1 MISVQNPLQQLSGS
15 KLLLLLT
22 FLLFDLL
29 GNAQEPEVSHFI
41 IHKVKKKETLE
52 RIAMRYDITP
62 DQIVIYNP
70 TAKAGIRKRDKLKIP
85 RYKTKVVVAPAQPKT
100 ATHSVQPKETLW
112 RIAYNYGISVDSL
125 RVLNPQLGDTL
136 SVGSMLTVPS
146 KTAEE
151 IAAQF
156 DYYTVQPKEGFFRLK
171 EKLGL
176 SKSDL
181 EALNPSLEA
190 TGLMVG
196 MVLKIPK
203 VQAVDASAVG
213 ELEPIKTSLWD
224 STFVSPVVRIAFLAP
239 FRLSRIEL
247 DSIDQTNKTLSER
260 NLTTVSLDFYSG
272 MLHAVDS
279 LNKAGL
285 SIELS
290 VFDSEGQLHIIEQLL
305 NQEDFTAYDAVIG
318 PFTPAN
324 VSRMAQAMSFFNVPV
339 ISPLTTREI
348 QPRKML
354 INTIPSKKSLA
365 KRMMSYVDSLD
376 AQYENPCVLIIVDS
390 KNQQTALRLK
400 EQFPLAEVLPPDEKF
415 GFIKPDVVDSLLTP
429 TRPNWVFLETEN
441 LNLVTSMT
449 SMLNAQSSEARQVQL
464 LTHFRSPAYDDKNIS
479 QAHLGNIHFSYPNNF
494 LEKRDSLRLKFD
506 ASFKDRYGKV
516 PSRTAV
522 KGFDV
527 MVDASLRIATKRKL
541 IDGLTL
547 GVLDQLQYRFY
558 YQPNPKGGYRNTATY
573 LVQHQGFE
581 TIEITPIKPPA
592 DSLHVR

>member
-1 MISVQNPLQQLSGS
+1 MISVQNPQQQLSGS

-22 FLLFDLL
+22 FLLFGLL

-41 IHKVKKKETLE
+41 VHKVKKKETLE

-146 KTAEE
+146 KIAEE

-156 DYYTVQPKEGFFRLK
+156 DYYTVQPKEGFFRLN

-203 VQAVDASAVG
+203 LQAVDSSAVG
-213 ELEPIKTSLWD
+213 ESGPIKTSLWD

-290 VFDSEGQLHIIEQLL
+290 VFDSEGQLHII
-305 NQEDFTAYDAVIG
+305 
-318 PFTPAN
+318 
-324 VSRMAQAMSFFNVPV
+324 
-339 ISPLTTREI
+339 
-348 QPRKML
+348 
-354 INTIPSKKSLA
+354 
-365 KRMMSYVDSLD
+365 
-376 AQYENPCVLIIVDS
+376 
-390 KNQQTALRLK
+390 
-400 EQFPLAEVLPPDEKF
+400 
-415 GFIKPDVVDSLLTP
+415 
-429 TRPNWVFLETEN
+429 
-441 LNLVTSMT
+441 
-449 SMLNAQSSEARQVQL
+449 
-464 LTHFRSPAYDDKNIS
+464 
-479 QAHLGNIHFSYPNNF
+479 
-494 LEKRDSLRLKFD
+494 
-506 ASFKDRYGKV
+506 
-516 PSRTAV
+516 
-522 KGFDV
+522 
-527 MVDASLRIATKRKL
+527 
-541 IDGLTL
+541 
-547 GVLDQLQYRFY
+547 
-558 YQPNPKGGYRNTATY
+558 
-573 LVQHQGFE
+573 
-581 TIEITPIKPPA
+581 
-592 DSLHVR
+592 

>member
-1 MISVQNPLQQLSGS
+1 MISVQNPLQQSSGNRLV
-15 KLLLLLT
+15 LLLA
-22 FLLFDLL
+22 FLFFGLF

-41 IHKVKKKETLE
+41 VHKVKKKESLE
-52 RIAMRYDITP
+52 GIATRYDVTVAQIITH
-62 DQIVIYNP
+62 NP
-70 TAKAGIRKRDKLKIP
+70 AAAKGIRKRDKLKIP
-85 RYKTKVVVAPAQPKT
+85 RYKTKVVVAPAQPTT
-100 ATHSVQPKETLW
+100 ATHNVQPKETLW
-112 RIAYNYGISVDSL
+112 RIAYTYGISVDAL
-125 RVLNPQLGDTL
+125 KALNPQLGDTL
-136 SVGSMLTVPS
+136 SVGSILKVPS

-156 DYYTVQPKEGFFRLK
+156 DYYSVQPREGFFRL
-171 EKLGL
+171 EQKLGL
-176 SKSDL
+176 SKADL
-181 EALNPSLEA
+181 EALNPSLDS

-203 VQAVDASAVG
+203 AQAADSLIVD
-213 ELEPIKTSLWD
+213 ELKKTKTSLWD
-224 STFVSPVVRIAFLAP
+224 STFVAPVVRIAFLAP
-239 FRLSRIEL
+239 FRLSKIEL
-247 DSIDQTNKTLSER
+247 DSINQTNKTLSER

-272 MLHAVDS
+272 MLYAADS

-285 SIELS
+285 SVELS

-305 NQEDFTAYDAVIG
+305 NQEDFTGYDAVIG

-348 QPRKML
+348 RPRKML

-365 KRMMSYVDSLD
+365 KRMMRYVDSLD
-376 AQYENPCVLIIVDS
+376 AQHENPCVLIIADS

-400 EQFPLAEVLPPDEKF
+400 EQFPLAEVLPPDEEF

-449 SMLNAQSSEARQVQL
+449 SMLNAQSSEERQVQL

-479 QAHLGNIHFSYPNNF
+479 QAHLGNIRFSYPNHF

-506 ASFKDRYGKV
+506 ASFKERYGKV
-516 PSRTAV
+516 PNRTAV

-541 IDGLTL
+541 IDGLKL
-547 GVLDQLQYRFY
+547 GVLEQLQYRFD

-573 LVQHQGFE
+573 MVQHQGFE
-581 TIEITPIKPPA
+581 TIEIVPLKPPV

>member
-1 MISVQNPLQQLSGS
+1 MILVQNPLQQLSGNRLILS
-15 KLLLLLT
+15 LA
-22 FLLFDLL
+22 FLFFGLL
-29 GNAQEPEVSHFI
+29 GSAQEPEASHFVV
-41 IHKVKKKETLE
+41 HKVKKKESLE
-52 RIAMRYDITP
+52 GIATRYDVTVAQIITH
-62 DQIVIYNP
+62 NP
-70 TAKAGIRKRDKLKIP
+70 AAAKGIRKRDKIKIP
-85 RYKTKVVVAPAQPKT
+85 RYKKEVVVAPAQPT
-100 ATHSVQPKETLW
+100 TVTHSVQPKETLW
-112 RIAYNYGISVDSL
+112 RIAHTYGISVDSL
-125 RVLNPQLGDTL
+125 KALNPQLGDTL
-136 SVGSMLTVPS
+136 SIGSMLKVPS

-151 IAAQF
+151 IAAQV
-156 DYYTVQPKEGFFRLK
+156 DYYTVKPKEGFFRL
-171 EKLGL
+171 EQKLGL
-176 SKSDL
+176 SKADL
-181 EALNPSLEA
+181 EALNPSLDS

-203 VQAVDASAVG
+203 AQAADSLIVDG
-213 ELEPIKTSLWD
+213 LEKIKTSLWD
-224 STFVSPVVRIAFLAP
+224 STFVAPVVRIAFLAP
-239 FRLSRIEL
+239 FRLSKIEL

-272 MLHAVDS
+272 MLYAVDS

-305 NQEDFTAYDAVIG
+305 NQEDFTSYDAVIG
-318 PFTPAN
+318 PFTPVN

-339 ISPLTTREI
+339 ISPLTTRDI
-348 QPRKML
+348 RPRKML

-365 KRMMSYVDSLD
+365 KRMMRYVDSLD
-376 AQYENPCVLIIVDS
+376 AQHENPCVLIIADT

-400 EQFPLAEVLPPDEKF
+400 EQFPLAEVLPPDEEF

-449 SMLNAQSSEARQVQL
+449 SMLNAQSSEERQVQL
-464 LTHFRSPAYDDKNIS
+464 LTHFRSPAYDDENIS
-479 QAHLGNIHFSYPNNF
+479 QAHLGNIRFSYPNHF

-506 ASFKDRYGKV
+506 ASFKERYGKV
-516 PSRTAV
+516 PNRTAV

-527 MVDASLRIATKRKL
+527 MIDASLRIATKRKL
-541 IDGLTL
+541 IDGLKL
-547 GVLDQLQYRFY
+547 GVLEQLQYRFD

-573 LVQHQGFE
+573 MVQHQGFE
-581 TIEITPIKPPA
+581 TIEIVPLQPQA

>member
-1 MISVQNPLQQLSGS
+1 MISVQNPQQQLSGN
-15 KLLLLLT
+15 KL
-22 FLLFDLL
+22 FLLFAFLL
-29 GNAQEPEVSHFI
+29 FGLLANAQAPEVSHFI
-41 IHKVKKKETLE
+41 YHKVKKKETLE
-52 RIAMRYDITP
+52 AIATRYDISKA
-62 DQIVIYNP
+62 QIIMYNP
-70 TAKAGIRKRDKLKIP
+70 AAEKGIRKRDKLKIP
-85 RYKTKVVVAPAQPKT
+85 RFNTKVVITPAQPVT
-100 ATHSVQPKETLW
+100 TIHNVRPKETFW
-112 RIAYNYGISVDSL
+112 RIAYTYGISVDSL
-125 RVLNPQLGDTL
+125 RELNPKLGDIL
-136 SVGSMLTVPS
+136 AVGSALTVPS
-146 KTAEE
+146 KTTQE

-156 DYYTVQPKEGFFRLK
+156 DYYTVQPKEGFFRL
-171 EKLGL
+171 EQKLGL

-181 EALNPSLEA
+181 EAFNPTLDS
-190 TGLMVG
+190 TGLKAG

-203 VQAVDASAVG
+203 IQSTDSLTVG
-213 ELEPIKTSLWD
+213 GLDKTNTSLWD

-260 NLTTVSLDFYSG
+260 NLTSVSLDFYSG

-285 SIELS
+285 SVELS

-305 NQEDFTAYDAVIG
+305 NEEDFSNYDAIIG

-324 VSRMAQAMSFFNVPV
+324 VSRMALAMRFFNVPV

-365 KRMMSYVDSLD
+365 MRMISYVDSLD
-376 AQYENPCVLIIVDS
+376 ASHENPCVLIIADS
-390 KNQQTALRLK
+390 KNKQTAMRLK

-449 SMLNAQSSEARQVQL
+449 SMLNAQKTEDRQVQL

-479 QAHLGNIHFSYPNNF
+479 QAHLGNIRFSYPNHF
-494 LEKRDSLRLKFD
+494 LEKRDSMRLKFD
-506 ASFKDRYGKV
+506 ASFKDQYGKL
-516 PSRTAV
+516 PNRTAV

-527 MVDASLRIATKRKL
+527 MVDVSLRIATRRKL
-541 IDGLTL
+541 INGLEL
-547 GVLDQLQYRFY
+547 GVLDQLQYRFDY
-558 YQPNPKGGYRNTATY
+558 KSDLKGGYRNTATY
-573 LVQHQGFE
+573 MVQHRGFE
-581 TIEITPIKPPA
+581 TIEIVSVKSQP

>member
-1 MISVQNPLQQLSGS
+1 MISVQNPLQLLSGNRLI
-15 KLLLLLT
+15 LLFA
-22 FLLFDLL
+22 FLLFGIF
-29 GNAQEPEVSHFI
+29 GNAQEPEVSHFVF
-41 IHKVKKKETLE
+41 HKVKKKETLE
-52 RIAMRYDITP
+52 QIASRYDIP
-62 DQIVIYNP
+62 VAQIIMHNP
-70 TAKAGIRKRDKLKIP
+70 IAEKGIRKRDKLKIP
-85 RYKTKVVVAPAQPKT
+85 RYKTNVFVVTTQPT
-100 ATHSVQPKETLW
+100 TTTHNVQPKETLW
-112 RIAYNYGISVDSL
+112 RIAYTYGISVDSL
-125 RVLNPQLGDTL
+125 RGMNPQLGDTL
-136 SVGSMLTVPS
+136 AVGSNLTVPS

-156 DYYTVQPKEGFFRLK
+156 DYYTVEPKEGFFRLK

-181 EALNPSLEA
+181 EALNPSLDT
-190 TGLMVG
+190 TGLMAG

-203 VQAVDASAVG
+203 VQAVDSILVDG
-213 ELEPIKTSLWD
+213 LVKTKTSLWD
-224 STFVSPVVRIAFLAP
+224 STFVTPVVRIAFLAP

-260 NLTTVSLDFYSG
+260 NLTTVSLDFYAG
-272 MLHAVDS
+272 LLHAADS

-290 VFDSEGQLHIIEQLL
+290 VFDTEGQLHIIEQLL
-305 NQEDFTAYDAVIG
+305 NQEDFTVYDAVIG

-324 VSRMAQAMSFFNVPV
+324 VSRMAQAMTFFNVPV

-348 QPRKML
+348 RPRKML
-354 INTIPSKKSLA
+354 INTIPSKKVLA
-365 KRMMSYVDSLD
+365 KRMISYVDTLD
-376 AQYENPCVLIIVDS
+376 AQHENPCVLIIADS

-449 SMLNAQSSEARQVQL
+449 SMLNAQSSEERQVQL

-479 QAHLGNIHFSYPNNF
+479 KAHLGNIHFSYPNHF
-494 LEKRDSLRLKFD
+494 LEKRDSIRLKFD
-506 ASFKDRYGKV
+506 MSFKDRYGKV
-516 PSRTAV
+516 PNRTAV

-541 IDGLTL
+541 IDGLKWGL
-547 GVLDQLQYRFY
+547 IDQLQYKFD
-558 YQPNPKGGYRNTATY
+558 YQPNPKGGYQNTATY

-581 TIEITPIKPPA
+581 TIEIVPIKPQV
-592 DSLHVR
+592 DSLPAR

>member
-15 KLLLLLT
+15 KLLLVLT
-22 FLLFDLL
+22 FLLFGLL
-29 GNAQEPEVSHFI
+29 GNAQEPEVTHFI

-146 KTAEE
+146 KIAEE

-156 DYYTVQPKEGFFRLK
+156 DYYTVQPKEGFFRLN

-203 VQAVDASAVG
+203 VQAVDSSAVG
-213 ELEPIKTSLWD
+213 EFEPIKTSLWD
-224 STFVSPVVRIAFLAP
+224 STFVTPVVRIAFLAP

-376 AQYENPCVLIIVDS
+376 AQYENPCVLIIADS
-390 KNQQTALRLK
+390 KNKQTALRLK

-415 GFIKPDVVDSLLTP
+415 GFIKPDLVDSLLTP

-479 QAHLGNIHFSYPNNF
+479 QAHLGNIHFSYPNHF

-547 GVLDQLQYRFY
+547 GVLDQLQYRFD

-581 TIEITPIKPPA
+581 TIEITPMKPLA

>member
-1 MISVQNPLQQLSGS
+1 MISVQNPQQQLSGS

-22 FLLFDLL
+22 FLLFGLL

-41 IHKVKKKETLE
+41 VHKVKKKETLE

-62 DQIVIYNP
+62 DQIVMYNP
-70 TAKAGIRKRDKLKIP
+70 TAKADLHKRHKLKIP
-85 RYKTKVVVAPAQPKT
+85 RYKTKIVVAPAQPKT

-146 KTAEE
+146 KIAEE

-156 DYYTVQPKEGFFRLK
+156 DYYTVQPKEGFFRLN

-203 VQAVDASAVG
+203 VQAVDSSAVG
-213 ELEPIKTSLWD
+213 EFEPIKTSLWD
-224 STFVSPVVRIAFLAP
+224 STFVTPVVRIAFLAP

-376 AQYENPCVLIIVDS
+376 AQYENPCVLIIADS
-390 KNQQTALRLK
+390 KNQQIALRLK

-479 QAHLGNIHFSYPNNF
+479 QAHLGNIHFSYPNYF

-547 GVLDQLQYRFY
+547 GILDQLQYRFN
-558 YQPNPKGGYRNTATY
+558 YQPNPKGGYLNTATY
-573 LVQHQGFE
+573 LIQHQGFE
-581 TIEITPIKPPA
+581 TIEIATIKSPA

>member
-15 KLLLLLT
+15 KFLLLLT
-22 FLLFDLL
+22 FLLFGLL

-70 TAKAGIRKRDKLKIP
+70 TAKAGIRKRYKLKIP
-85 RYKTKVVVAPAQPKT
+85 RYKTKVIVAPAQPKT

-146 KTAEE
+146 KIAKE

-203 VQAVDASAVG
+203 AQAVDSSAVG

-224 STFVSPVVRIAFLAP
+224 STFVTPVVRIAFLAP

-376 AQYENPCVLIIVDS
+376 AQYENPCVLIIADS
-390 KNQQTALRLK
+390 KNKQTALRLK

-494 LEKRDSLRLKFD
+494 LEKRDSLRLMFD

-547 GVLDQLQYRFY
+547 GVLDQLQYRFD

>member
-1 MISVQNPLQQLSGS
+1 MISVQNPQQQLSGN
-15 KLLLLLT
+15 KL
-22 FLLFDLL
+22 FLLFAFLL
-29 GNAQEPEVSHFI
+29 FGLLANAQAPEVSHFI
-41 IHKVKKKETLE
+41 YHKVKKKETLE
-52 RIAMRYDITP
+52 AIATRYDISKA
-62 DQIVIYNP
+62 QIIMYNP
-70 TAKAGIRKRDKLKIP
+70 AAEKGIRKRDKLKIP
-85 RYKTKVVVAPAQPKT
+85 RFNTKVVITPAQPVT
-100 ATHSVQPKETLW
+100 TIHNVRPKETFW
-112 RIAYNYGISVDSL
+112 RIAYTYGISVDSL
-125 RVLNPQLGDTL
+125 RELNPKLGDIL
-136 SVGSMLTVPS
+136 AVGSALTVPS
-146 KTAEE
+146 KTTQE

-156 DYYTVQPKEGFFRLK
+156 DYYTVQPKEGFFRL
-171 EKLGL
+171 EQKLGL

-181 EALNPSLEA
+181 EAFNPTLDS
-190 TGLMVG
+190 TGLKAG

-203 VQAVDASAVG
+203 IQSTDSLTVG
-213 ELEPIKTSLWD
+213 GLDKTNTSLWD

-260 NLTTVSLDFYSG
+260 NLTSVSLDFYSG

-285 SIELS
+285 SVELS

-305 NQEDFTAYDAVIG
+305 NEEDFSNYDAIIG

-324 VSRMAQAMSFFNVPV
+324 VSRMAQAMRFFNVPV

-354 INTIPSKKSLA
+354 INTIPSKRSLA
-365 KRMMSYVDSLD
+365 MRMISYVDSLD
-376 AQYENPCVLIIVDS
+376 ASHENPCVLIIADS
-390 KNQQTALRLK
+390 KNKQTAMRLK

-449 SMLNAQSSEARQVQL
+449 SMLNAQKTEDRQVQL

-479 QAHLGNIHFSYPNNF
+479 QAHLGNIRFSYPNHF
-494 LEKRDSLRLKFD
+494 LEKRDSMRLKFD
-506 ASFKDRYGKV
+506 ASFKGQYGKL
-516 PSRTAV
+516 PNRTAV

-527 MVDASLRIATKRKL
+527 MVDVSLRIATRRKL
-541 IDGLTL
+541 INGLEL
-547 GVLDQLQYRFY
+547 GVLDQLQYRFDY
-558 YQPNPKGGYRNTATY
+558 KSDLKGGYRNTATY
-573 LVQHQGFE
+573 MVQHRGFE
-581 TIEITPIKPPA
+581 TIEIVSVKSQP

>member
-376 AQYENPCVLIIVDS
+376 AQYENPCVLIIADS
-390 KNQQTALRLK
+390 KNKQTALRLK